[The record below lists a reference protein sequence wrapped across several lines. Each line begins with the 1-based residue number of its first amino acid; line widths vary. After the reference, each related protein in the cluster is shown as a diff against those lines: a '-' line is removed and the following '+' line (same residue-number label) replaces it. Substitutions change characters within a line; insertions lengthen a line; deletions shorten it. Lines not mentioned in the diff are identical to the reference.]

1 MAHVNTRASSSSK
14 ATKRRLSV
22 NSDNPVICEL
32 CKTKIA
38 ESVDILKSGF
48 ESLNPFTE
56 KLLSLQNLFT
66 NLVNKAESVQ
76 NSIEANLDHINTLND
91 TLVNFKHAK
100 EEPLQTV
107 LSQNNEDYDFSL
119 NLEGKHVVHPVKP
132 LDCCPTREMEEYTPN
147 FLSVDSRNAIASFL
161 TSLDNKFQSAKNS
174 TIIFGESIA
183 NNRMDKSNTQ
193 PLSEPLLQCIE
204 QICTKYPN
212 TTRPNSVTVTKCVG
226 PVTDSSLQHATDH
239 YTKPQSL
246 IFKMNIGDS
255 CDINFTNTSSG
266 ATVTQR
272 VDDNSLLTIS
282 QQSRDFF
289 YAEAIQNLPALKT
302 QSTF

>member
-32 CKTKIA
+32 CKTKIV

-76 NSIEANLDHINTLND
+76 NSIEANLDHMNTLND
-91 TLVNFKHAK
+91 TLVNFKHGK

-107 LSQNNEDYDFSL
+107 LSQNGKDYDFSL

-132 LDCCPTREMEEYTPN
+132 LDCCPTRGIEEYSPN
-147 FLSVDSRNAIASFL
+147 FLAVDSRNAIGSFL
-161 TSLDNKFQSAKNS
+161 TSLNNKFQSAKNS

-193 PLSEPLLQCIE
+193 PLSEPLLQYIE
-204 QICTKYPN
+204 QICTKYPD

-226 PVTDSSLQHATDH
+226 PVTGSSLQHATDH

-246 IFKMNIGDS
+246 IFKINIGDS

-282 QQSRDFF
+282 QQSRDFLRRN
-289 YAEAIQNLPALKT
+289 YPKPPALKT
-302 QSTF
+302 QSIF